1 MTAASRCGTTGR
13 TSSTCVC
20 RWVCGEKNILSLNN
34 IFTLVPQVETAHQ
47 FGSEITG
54 VQFAYDNRMLATRS
68 NDETLKLW
76 DVRWVNNL
84 Q

>member
-1 MTAASRCGTTGR
+1 MGR
-13 TSSTCVC
+13 
-20 RWVCGEKNILSLNN
+20 K
-34 IFTLVPQVETAHQ
+34 IFQAEIISTLVPQVETAHQ

>member
-1 MTAASRCGTTGR
+1 M
-13 TSSTCVC
+13 
-20 RWVCGEKNILSLNN
+20 
-34 IFTLVPQVETAHQ
+34 ETAHQ

-84 Q
+84 QQRPDSSSNQTNG

>member
-1 MTAASRCGTTGR
+1 M
-13 TSSTCVC
+13 
-20 RWVCGEKNILSLNN
+20 
-34 IFTLVPQVETAHQ
+34 ETAHQ

-76 DVRWVNNL
+76 DVRSVDTSHSSSRVL
-84 Q
+84 IKLMDDHQK